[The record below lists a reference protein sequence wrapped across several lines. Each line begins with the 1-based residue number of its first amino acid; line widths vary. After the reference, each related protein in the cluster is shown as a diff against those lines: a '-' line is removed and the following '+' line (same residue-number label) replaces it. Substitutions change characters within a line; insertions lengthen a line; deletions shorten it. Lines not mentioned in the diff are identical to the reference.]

1 MTRPIGVVVIAMLL
15 MFSGVVRILIGM
27 EAAGITHFGL
37 APAMA
42 NASLIATN
50 ATISGILSLIAAFGL
65 FTLARWAWYL
75 AIVIL
80 IIRVT
85 ADVFGLV
92 SYGLSSVPGGVSIAD
107 LALSAVALWYFLRP
121 ATKAAF
127 KIESAPPPASGV

>member
-15 MFSGVVRILIGM
+15 MFSGVVRVLLGL

-37 APAMA
+37 APAMQ

-50 ATISGILSLIAAFGL
+50 ATISGVLTLIAAFGL
-65 FTLARWAWYL
+65 FTLAKWAWYL

-80 IIRVT
+80 IIRVV
-85 ADVFGLV
+85 ADVFGLF
-92 SYGLSSVPGGVSIAD
+92 SYALSSVPGGVSIAD

-121 ATKAAF
+121 TTRAAF
-127 KIESAPPPASGV
+127 GIEGPPPPVSSV